1 MIKEVV
7 SSAKGKPP
15 MVFGLTE
22 AEIFIMYFCMAG
34 MLIFRP
40 KGLFQGA
47 EARKI

>member
-1 MIKEVV
+1 MARAACVHKL
-7 SSAKGKPP
+7 P
-15 MVFGLTE
+15 E

-47 EARKI
+47 QARKI